1 MTTGEAAGI
10 GFPAIGLYYDFRNPT
25 QWRRPWGTLYRSI
38 IDQVVRAER
47 EFGIDSVWISEH
59 HLAHDGYTPSPLTLA
74 AAIAVRTEHVRI
86 GTSITIL
93 PLQHPVRLAEDALT
107 VHALASG
114 RFRLGVGLGYRAV
127 EFAGLGVPL
136 AERRGRLEEG
146 LHILRAAFDG
156 RAVEH
161 RGHHYDLG
169 RIHVTPEPMGDRP
182 ELWVGGFAPAAIRR
196 AAPLADGMVLPIP
209 ELWPL
214 YVEECRRAG
223 RSPRV
228 AAGYHWIVAEDPEAE
243 LNRVAPHLLH
253 QINDYGLHGAYGP
266 ADQFRPLVD
275 EEELRRFGLYELL
288 DAEGAARR
296 IAEVAN
302 LGYVEDVHWWTLF
315 PGEPIEQAEHRLAYM
330 AAEVLPRARL
340 LAAGRGGG
348 AVSS

>member
-1 MTTGEAAGI
+1 MTVGDAAAT
-10 GFPAIGLYYDFRNPT
+10 GFPAIGLYYDFRNPPR
-25 QWRRPWGTLYRSI
+25 WRRPWGELYRAV
-38 IDQVVRAER
+38 IDQVARAER
-47 EFGIDSVWISEH
+47 DLGIGSVWISEH
-59 HLAHDGYTPSPLTLA
+59 HLAEDGYTPSPLTLA
-74 AAIAVRTEHVRI
+74 AAIAVRTESVRI

-136 AERRGRLEEG
+136 ADRRGRLEEG
-146 LHILRAAFDG
+146 LHVLRAALDG
-156 RAVEH
+156 HAIEH

-169 RIHVTPEPMGDRP
+169 CIRVTPEPLDAGP

-196 AAPLADGMVLPIP
+196 AAPLADGMLLPIP
-209 ELWPL
+209 DLWPL

-243 LNRVAPHLLH
+243 FHRVAPHLLH
-253 QINDYGLHGAYGP
+253 QVNEYGIHGAYGAP
-266 ADQFRPLVD
+266 DRFRPLTD
-275 EEELRRFGLYELL
+275 EEDLRRFGLYELL
-288 DAEGAARR
+288 DADGAARR
-296 IAEVAN
+296 IAEVAA

-315 PGEPIEQAEHRLAYM
+315 PGEPIEQADRRLAYL
-330 AAEVLPRARL
+330 AAEVLPRARA
-340 LAAGRGGG
+340 LAAGRGGEP
-348 AVSS
+348 VPR